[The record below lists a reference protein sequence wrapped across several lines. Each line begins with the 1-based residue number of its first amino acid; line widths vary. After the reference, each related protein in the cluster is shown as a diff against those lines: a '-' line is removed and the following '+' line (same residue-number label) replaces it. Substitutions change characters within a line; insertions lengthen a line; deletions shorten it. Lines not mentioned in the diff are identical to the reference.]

1 LLIIRILTETA
12 TYIVGFNGG
21 IPIFIKLIFI
31 NFIKDINKTK
41 MTTTSICIPRVDLNI
56 SKKYIENIIYNM
68 KIGSVEKLNEFPLYK
83 DPQHKRVIIKI
94 RWNTNNSKAKEMLE
108 QMNELGKVNLV
119 YDMPWYWRICPAR

>member
-1 LLIIRILTETA
+1 MLIIRILTETA

-68 KIGSVEKLNEFPLYK
+68 KIGSVEKLNEFLKFFINIYSENILP
-83 DPQHKRVIIKI
+83 
-94 RWNTNNSKAKEMLE
+94 
-108 QMNELGKVNLV
+108 
-119 YDMPWYWRICPAR
+119 